1 MNEEDK
7 LNILLVELEETKKQN
22 AYSNNHLLDTTISR
36 TKELILN
43 KIETEIRI
51 GF

>member
-1 MNEEDK
+1 METERLK
-7 LNILLVELEETKKQN
+7 ILLEELNNTKKQS
-22 AYSNNHLLDTTISR
+22 AYSENHLLNTIIKR
-36 TKELILN
+36 VEELILN